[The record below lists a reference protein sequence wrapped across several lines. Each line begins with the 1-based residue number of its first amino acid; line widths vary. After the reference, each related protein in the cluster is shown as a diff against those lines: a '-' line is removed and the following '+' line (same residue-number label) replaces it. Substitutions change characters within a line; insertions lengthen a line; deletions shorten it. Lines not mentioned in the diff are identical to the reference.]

1 LAALEADHARFEE
14 ANAQVLG
21 ISVDSVYSH
30 RAFAEQLGGISFPIL
45 ADFHPKGEVARRY
58 GVWREDN
65 GYSRRSVFIIDK
77 NGTLRWSKVY
87 ERGNPDNEELLT
99 VIQGLDA
106 TEA

>member
-21 ISVDSVYSH
+21 VSVDSVYSH

-58 GVWREDN
+58 GVWREEN
-65 GYSRRSVFIIDK
+65 GNSRRAVFIIDK

-99 VIQGLDA
+99 VIQGLNA
-106 TEA
+106 SE